1 MSYVPPSAP
10 LSIGGVLDDW
20 LRIFRSSFSRC
31 WAIALIATA
40 AGALIEYLAIP
51 KLPPAGTP
59 SLQYYLHMFSAM
71 SGPQG
76 LFAQIPFWLV
86 IGIVYGAL
94 LTQQSAVIRGDT
106 SLTGGKA
113 LAAGLNRLPQM
124 VFGAILFVLI
134 MIAVAIPI
142 GIIAAVDL
150 AEYHEHFGLGIS
162 PLMFFTVLG
171 ALLAISAFMYLGI
184 RLQLWPAAIFADDYG
199 GAASL
204 GRSWD
209 LVRGHWWRVAAIGFV
224 AGVVTWIL
232 QLAVE
237 GSLMMIAGV
246 FGTHIGDVA
255 DFIRRVRAA
264 AMIVQLARIVTMPLI
279 TAVWLA
285 IYHDLKLRREG
296 GDLAARAEALG
307 TS

>member
-51 KLPPAGTP
+51 TLPPAGTP
-59 SLQYYLHMFSAM
+59 PLQYYLHMYATMSA
-71 SGPQG
+71 PQSFG
-76 LFAQIPFWLV
+76 AQVAFWLV

-94 LTQQSAVIRGDT
+94 LTQQSAVIRGDA

-113 LAAGLNRLPQM
+113 LATGLNRLPQM

-134 MIAVAIPI
+134 MIAVAIPV
-142 GIIAAVDL
+142 GIIAAIDV
-150 AEYHEHFGLGIS
+150 AEYHDHFGLALS
-162 PLMFFTVLG
+162 PLMFVTALG
-171 ALLAISAFMYLGI
+171 AVLAMSAFIYLGV

-224 AGVVTWIL
+224 AGVVTGIL
-232 QLAVE
+232 QFAVE
-237 GSLMMIAGV
+237 GSLMLIAGV
-246 FGTHIGDVA
+246 FRTHIGDVA
-255 DFIRRVRAA
+255 DFIRRVRTA
-264 AMIVQLARIVTMPLI
+264 AMVVQLARIVTMPLL

-285 IYHDLKLRREG
+285 IYHDLRLRREG